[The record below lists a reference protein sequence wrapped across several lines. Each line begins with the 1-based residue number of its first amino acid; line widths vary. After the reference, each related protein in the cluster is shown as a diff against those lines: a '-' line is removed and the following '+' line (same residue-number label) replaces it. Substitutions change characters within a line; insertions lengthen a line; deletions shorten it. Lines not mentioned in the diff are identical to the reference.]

1 MNRMEVNDVVNKI
14 KAYIKANDELIN
26 EYLVKIKESS
36 NEKEM
41 DRLFRLVKICKKSIS
56 DSQKQLSIIDEI
68 DITHGKWVFSFFL
81 NLLML

>member
-1 MNRMEVNDVVNKI
+1 MNKMEVNDVVNKI

-56 DSQKQLSIIDEI
+56 DSQKQLSVIEEI
-68 DITHGKWVFSFFL
+68 DITHGMWVFFSFF
-81 NLLML
+81 

>member
-1 MNRMEVNDVVNKI
+1 MNKTEVNDVVSKI

-41 DRLFRLVKICKKSIS
+41 DRLYNLVKVCKKSIS
-56 DSQKQLSIIDEI
+56 DSQKQLAVIDNME
-68 DITHGKWVFSFFL
+68 ITHSK
-81 NLLML
+81 

>member
-41 DRLFRLVKICKKSIS
+41 DKLFSLVKICKKSIL

-68 DITHGKWVFSFFL
+68 DITHGK
-81 NLLML
+81 